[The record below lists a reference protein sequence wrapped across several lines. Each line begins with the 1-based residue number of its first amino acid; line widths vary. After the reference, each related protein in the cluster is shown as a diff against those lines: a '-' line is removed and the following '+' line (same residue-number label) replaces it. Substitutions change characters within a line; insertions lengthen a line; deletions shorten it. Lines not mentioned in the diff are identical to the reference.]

1 MADRDVQDKRPSPS
15 FPLPKGEGSGPSAH
29 GATKVINEFST
40 EAIALQSRPPARLAR
55 AVTLTLC
62 LFTLLAVVY
71 AVFAK
76 MDVVITATGRVV
88 PSGKAVV
95 VQSFETATVR
105 SVLARDGQRVKTGDV
120 LVILSPLSTTPGS
133 PLAPLP
139 LPASKPAPGTG
150 ASTETPR
157 ALLDARL
164 LESLSKLATLD
175 AEVTRR
181 RSERDAIAGVIE
193 QLNASQVLV
202 QKRHAMRDRLARTGH
217 MTEANLIESKLE
229 LINLQKEISIQQNRL
244 REAESALNA
253 ALQNRTQADAEYK
266 ARFPDGLVSIA
277 PKPDAQKPG
286 PAAAPSLVTLV
297 APTDGVVQWLAPL
310 TVGDTVS
317 ATQNLL
323 VVVPEN
329 ASLAVEALVFNK
341 DIGHLRVNQQAV
353 VKIET
358 FDYTRYGHID
368 GVVLWVGAD
377 AITDP
382 KLGPVYATRVLL
394 KAFETPNIVNGR
406 RGQLAPGMNV
416 TVDVR
421 VTERRMVEYFLAPLL
436 RYKEES
442 LRER

>member
-1 MADRDVQDKRPSPS
+1 MAEPDVQGRKPSPS
-15 FPLPKGEGSGPSAH
+15 LPLPKGEGGGPSAR
-29 GATKVINEFST
+29 GATNDMNEFST

-55 AVTLTLC
+55 VVTLTLC

-88 PSGKAVV
+88 PSGRAVV
-95 VQSFETATVR
+95 VQSFESATVR

-120 LVILSPLSTTPGS
+120 LVILSPLNHVPGN

-139 LPASKPAPGTG
+139 APTVKPAAPAG
-150 ASTETPR
+150 STETPR

-175 AEVTRR
+175 AETTRR

-202 QKRHAMRDRLARTGH
+202 QKRHAMRDRLARSGH

-229 LINLQKEISIQQNRL
+229 LINLKKEISIQQNRL

-253 ALQNRTQADAEYK
+253 ALQGRTQADAEYK

-286 PAAAPSLVTLV
+286 PATAPQLVTLV

-310 TVGDTVS
+310 TVGDSVS

-341 DIGHLRVNQQAV
+341 DIGHLRVSQQAV

-368 GVVLWVGAD
+368 GVVKWVGAD

-382 KLGPVYATRVLL
+382 KLGPVYATRILL

>member
-1 MADRDVQDKRPSPS
+1 MAEPDKKPPDV
-15 FPLPKGEGSGPSAH
+15 
-29 GATKVINEFST
+29 NEFST

-55 AVTLTLC
+55 VVTLTLC

-76 MDVVITATGRVV
+76 MDVVITATGRIV

-120 LVILSPLSTTPGS
+120 LVILSPLNSTPGK
-133 PLAPLP
+133 PFTALP
-139 LPASKPAPGTG
+139 LPAVKPASATG
-150 ASTETPR
+150 GSTETPR

-175 AEVTRR
+175 AETTRR

-202 QKRHAMRDRLARTGH
+202 QKRHAMRDRLARSGH

-253 ALQNRTQADAEYK
+253 ALQGRTQADAEYK

-277 PKPDAQKPG
+277 PKPEAQKPG
-286 PAAAPSLVTLV
+286 PATAPQLVTLV

-341 DIGHLRVNQQAV
+341 DIGHLRVRQQAV

-368 GVVLWVGAD
+368 GVVQWVGAD

-394 KAFETPNIVNGR
+394 KTFETPNIVNGR

>member
-1 MADRDVQDKRPSPS
+1 M
-15 FPLPKGEGSGPSAH
+15 GEPAR
-29 GATKVINEFST
+29 KQEEPNEFST
-40 EAIALQSRPPARLAR
+40 EAIALQTRPPSRLAR

-62 LFTLLAVVY
+62 LFALLAVVY
-71 AVFAK
+71 AVFAR

-88 PSGKAVV
+88 PSGKAVI
-95 VQSFETATVR
+95 VQAFEPATVR
-105 SVLARDGQRVKTGDV
+105 SVLARDGQRVKAGDV
-120 LVILSPLSTTPGS
+120 LVMLSPLNAQPGKIPAPPPARPVSTTT
-133 PLAPLP
+133 APAEP
-139 LPASKPAPGTG
+139 
-150 ASTETPR
+150 PR

-164 LESLSKLATLD
+164 LESLTKLATLD

-181 RSERDAIAGVIE
+181 RSERDAIAGVID
-193 QLNASQVLV
+193 QLNASMALV
-202 QKRHAMRDRLARTGH
+202 NKRHAMRDQLARSGH
-217 MTEANLIESKLE
+217 MTQANLIESKLE

-253 ALQNRTQADAEYK
+253 ALQSRTQADAEYK
-266 ARFPDGLVSIA
+266 ARFPEGLVAVA
-277 PKPDAQKPG
+277 PKPEAQKPG
-286 PAAAPSLVTLV
+286 PTAAPSLISLV

-310 TVGDTVS
+310 VAGDTVS

-341 DIGHLRVNQQAV
+341 DIGHLRVSQQAV

-368 GVVLWVGAD
+368 GTVQWVGAD

-382 KLGPVYATRVLL
+382 KLGPVYASRVLL

-421 VTERRMVEYFLAPLL
+421 VTERRMIEYFLAPLL